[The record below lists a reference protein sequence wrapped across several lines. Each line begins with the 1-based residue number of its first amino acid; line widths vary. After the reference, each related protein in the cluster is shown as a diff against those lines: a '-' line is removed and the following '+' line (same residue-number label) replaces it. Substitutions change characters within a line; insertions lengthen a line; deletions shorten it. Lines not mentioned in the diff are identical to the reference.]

1 MVYCRLC
8 TLWNDH
14 CLITRIVVTM
24 AVYHPISAMPSFQL
38 TIATSPWISPWI
50 SSLFHH
56 HIPWL
61 SHDYP
66 MIIPW
71 LSHDYPMVFIPFPN
85 LSQPFPTFPNL
96 SPPPQAPLSAC
107 SSARCCSRFRASLR
121 KVSWPLQRRC
131 SSCFTCSWRPKNRWR
146 FTDFVDDVQSRKNLK
161 QNITSSYTM
170 LYMMLYMMLYHVLYM
185 LYW

>member
-1 MVYCRLC
+1 MYLVKWPLFNHQNRSDDGSLSSHLC
-8 TLWNDH
+8 HAKLSTHH
-14 CLITRIVVTM
+14 CNITMNFTM
-24 AVYHPISAMPSFQL
+24 NFI
-38 TIATSPWISPWI
+38 TI
-50 SSLFHH
+50 SS
-56 HIPWL
+56 P
-61 SHDYP
+61 YP

-71 LSHDYPMVFIPFPN
+71 LSHDYPI
-85 LSQPFPTFPNL
+85 SQPFPTFPNL